1 MLFYGSTPT
10 DSREMKSEEAMKR
23 ISRKL
28 LTVPAAASLVVL
40 TACSQGIEN
49 PPALSEIES
58 ALWQNMRQEETVTIK
73 TTVERLAASISDDH
87 ETLEEILDEHGAGFT
102 IYGDLQGSAVAIGF
116 GDADVMRVFDQEEAY
131 FSVETLLT
139 LMGSEAFGADTAQ
152 QNLDSM
158 AEEYANTWVD
168 FSSEIEARTHDF
180 KIGPLLSQIRESW
193 AGNAST
199 AEAPLLCD
207 AISDKGSHEVRDEQD
222 VWVYQGAAED
232 QELVVEADLE
242 SPKIV
247 AMINGEQKISFSGWG
262 ETESPQRPEE
272 SQIIDRGEFESRVM
286 QGLQDGTD

>member
-1 MLFYGSTPT
+1 M
-10 DSREMKSEEAMKR
+10 ESEEALKR
-23 ISRKL
+23 ISRQL
-28 LTVPAAASLVVL
+28 LTVSAAASLVVL
-40 TACSQGIEN
+40 TACSQGAED
-49 PPALSEIES
+49 PPALSDIDS
-58 ALWQNMRQEETVTIK
+58 ALWQNMRQEESVTIR
-73 TTVERLAASISDDH
+73 TTLARIADSLSDEH
-87 ETLEEILDEHGAGFT
+87 ELMEEILGEDGAEFT
-102 IYGDLQGSAVAIGF
+102 VYGDLQGSAVAIGF
-116 GDADVMRVFDQEEAY
+116 GDADVMRVFEQEEVYLSA
-131 FSVETLLT
+131 ETLLT
-139 LMGSEAFGADTAQ
+139 LMDSEASGGGMAQ
-152 QNLDSM
+152 QRNFDAM
-158 AEEYANTWVD
+158 VEEYAHTWVE

-207 AISDKGSHEVRDEQD
+207 DISDKGSHEVRDEQD

>member
-1 MLFYGSTPT
+1 M
-10 DSREMKSEEAMKR
+10 ESEEALKR
-23 ISRKL
+23 ISRQL
-28 LTVPAAASLVVL
+28 LTVSAAASLVVL
-40 TACSQGIEN
+40 TACSQGAED
-49 PPALSEIES
+49 PPALSDIDS
-58 ALWQNMRQEETVTIK
+58 ALWQNMRQEESVTIR
-73 TTVERLAASISDDH
+73 TTLARIADSLSDEH
-87 ETLEEILDEHGAGFT
+87 ELMEEILGEDGAEFT
-102 IYGDLQGSAVAIGF
+102 VYGDLQGSAVAIGF
-116 GDADVMRVFDQEEAY
+116 GDADVMRVFEQEEVYLSA
-131 FSVETLLT
+131 ETLLT
-139 LMGSEAFGADTAQ
+139 LMDSEASGGGMAQ
-152 QNLDSM
+152 QRNFDAM
-158 AEEYANTWVD
+158 VEEYAHTWVE
-168 FSSEIEARTHDF
+168 FSSEIEAHAHDF
-180 KIGPLLSQIRESW
+180 KIGPLLSQIRDSW